1 VVYPISQLHPSA
13 PKVEDRSNRFQSGD
27 EERGRSRSGSI
38 TRYELDMEGA
48 RKKVINGKEVP
59 VYIKLKR
66 SERTPEEPEYTV
78 VYEPSR
84 IEETRPRGL
93 SRAELQKR

>member
-1 VVYPISQLHPSA
+1 
-13 PKVEDRSNRFQSGD
+13 VEDRSNRFQVGD

-66 SERTPEEPEYTV
+66 S
-78 VYEPSR
+78 
-84 IEETRPRGL
+84 
-93 SRAELQKR
+93 